1 MAPETEAL
9 TPAPAGPE
17 DAAAVPAAPDQLAA
31 LPAQPEVSDTVLAQ
45 EGGTTVAPEQDEPS
59 LDAVARL
66 LRERK
71 DDLLEH
77 IRVYLD
83 ARPEIYDW
91 LRPGI
96 FRILDLKGLSHV
108 GDTYRVRVLYEDR
121 LSRTTSTYIY
131 PKIQVLDLLL
141 ELDGDNFE
149 IVGHELPPA
158 WDQERAASLPERQ
171 LQPANAETAERAVP

>member
-1 MAPETEAL
+1 M
-9 TPAPAGPE
+9 PE
-17 DAAAVPAAPDQLAA
+17 DATGIPVVPDQLAA
-31 LPAQPEVSDTVLAQ
+31 LPDQPEVSDALLAQ
-45 EGGTTVAPEQDEPS
+45 EGGTAVGPEQDEPS

-91 LRPGI
+91 FRPGI
-96 FRILDLKGLSHV
+96 FRILDLKALSHV

-131 PKIQVLDLLL
+131 PEVRVLDLLL

-158 WDQERAASLPERQ
+158 WDQERAASLPERR
-171 LQPANAETAERAVP
+171 LQPANAETTERPNP